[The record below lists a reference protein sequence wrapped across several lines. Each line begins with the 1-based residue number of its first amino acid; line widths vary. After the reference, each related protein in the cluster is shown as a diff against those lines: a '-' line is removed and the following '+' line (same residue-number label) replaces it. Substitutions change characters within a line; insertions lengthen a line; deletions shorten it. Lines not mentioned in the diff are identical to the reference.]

1 MSSFPS
7 ASTSGSGS
15 GLGSTGQWGIGFSN
29 TIHSEVAPC
38 LPLPSLPVFC
48 GATDP
53 NLRLFDEASAGVSYR
68 SLNRTEILTQSSRIA
83 DLLRVTDVSYLN
95 LRDEAKP
102 DPYSDMEPLELH
114 NQVLQYNA
122 EAFEY
127 VTPVSQVILR
137 SKFLAVNHLKGKTV
151 SQVYLALVVCREIIL
166 ELRIPTSTVSLQMMY
181 PLHLPENPKSRRKV
195 GITSL
200 PQLSL
205 ILLRFKMLPL

>member
-68 SLNRTEILTQSSRIA
+68 LLNRTEILTQSSRIA
-83 DLLRVTDVSYLN
+83 DLLRVTDVSYL
-95 LRDEAKP
+95 
-102 DPYSDMEPLELH
+102 
-114 NQVLQYNA
+114 
-122 EAFEY
+122 
-127 VTPVSQVILR
+127 
-137 SKFLAVNHLKGKTV
+137 
-151 SQVYLALVVCREIIL
+151 
-166 ELRIPTSTVSLQMMY
+166 
-181 PLHLPENPKSRRKV
+181 
-195 GITSL
+195 
-200 PQLSL
+200 
-205 ILLRFKMLPL
+205 

>member
-68 SLNRTEILTQSSRIA
+68 LLNRTEILTQSSRIA

-181 PLHLPENPKSRRKV
+181 PLHHPGNPKSRRKV